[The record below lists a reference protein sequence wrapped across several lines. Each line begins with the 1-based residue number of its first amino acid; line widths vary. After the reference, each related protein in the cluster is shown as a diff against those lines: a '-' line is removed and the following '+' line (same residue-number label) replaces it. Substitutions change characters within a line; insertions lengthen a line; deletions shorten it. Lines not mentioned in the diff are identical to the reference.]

1 VKNVVLLL
9 ASVLLALI
17 SSGSYAKNTD
27 ELLLN
32 LMGCSTI
39 PSSDERL
46 ACFDKLVTNSATPSV
61 MATTVV
67 APSLT
72 DKKLTKQKQ
81 VDDFAK
87 EHVKKTKKE
96 QGPSSIFATVSKVKQ
111 LLRGQWV
118 LDFENGQKWQQT
130 GTTRAKFKVGNK
142 VRFDKTAMGA
152 IYLYKD
158 GSHRSIKVKRL
169 K

>member
-1 VKNVVLLL
+1 
-9 ASVLLALI
+9 
-17 SSGSYAKNTD
+17 
-27 ELLLN
+27 
-32 LMGCSTI
+32 
-39 PSSDERL
+39 
-46 ACFDKLVTNSATPSV
+46 
-61 MATTVV
+61 
-67 APSLT
+67 
-72 DKKLTKQKQ
+72 
-81 VDDFAK
+81 
-87 EHVKKTKKE
+87 
-96 QGPSSIFATVSKVKQ
+96 VSKVKQ